1 VIDDAS
7 LRTSPRQCSYC
18 HRSPWRLLFITVLC
32 FGLVFGTGAT
42 RAQDV
47 AVPAALQSRLLA
59 KVVEYDRN
67 FSDRAGEIVHILIIG
82 RPELPTSMRS
92 AEQMLASLAQ
102 IERMG
107 GLPHDEVIVRYRTA
121 RELAE
126 ECRVRKAAVVYLG
139 PGFREEL
146 GSISNA
152 LDGVDILSVT
162 GIADYVP
169 EGVVL
174 GFDVISSQPRMLINL
189 AQAKRQNVSFQA
201 NVLKLMKVFP

>member
-1 VIDDAS
+1 MC
-7 LRTSPRQCSYC
+7 L
-18 HRSPWRLLFITVLC
+18 
-32 FGLVFGTGAT
+32 GLVFFGARGT
-42 RAQDV
+42 RAQEI
-47 AVPAALQSRLLA
+47 AVPPALQSRLLA

-67 FSDRAGEIVHILIIG
+67 FGDRAGEIVHILIVG
-82 RPELPTSMRS
+82 RPEFPASIRA

-102 IERMG
+102 VDRMG
-107 GLPHDEVIVRYRTA
+107 GLPHDEVIVRYRSA
-121 RELAE
+121 SELVE
-126 ECRVRKAAVVYLG
+126 ECRIRKASIVYVG
-139 PGFREEL
+139 PGFRDEI
-146 GSISNA
+146 GKIGNA

-162 GIADYVP
+162 GNADYVP